1 VRLVVFSGTPEI
13 SAADVNR
20 ALGTDGKSSSG
31 GPQGGSLLLEEVVKI
46 AEQGALIRALKAA
59 DGNRAKAAR
68 LLGIARRTL
77 YNKLVEHGL
86 MKWRPGD
93 PE

>member
-1 VRLVVFSGTPEI
+1 MPDAGHWPVPT
-13 SAADVNR
+13 
-20 ALGTDGKSSSG
+20 
-31 GPQGGSLLLEEVVKI
+31 
-46 AEQGALIRALKAA
+46 
-59 DGNRAKAAR
+59 GNRAKAAR

-86 MKWRPGD
+86 MKWLPGD